1 MYNNKKY
8 VTKKPMGQPRNQR
21 GNQKIHPDT

>member
-21 GNQKIHPDT
+21 GNQKIPPDK